1 MKRCSTPGDGPEPN
15 RGCGCVAVSIV
26 AVLWGVVIW
35 SMFTGK
41 MPSIKFKLPEP
52 TENQRP

>member
-1 MKRCSTPGDGPEPN
+1 MDEKSDDGPEPN
-15 RGCGCVAVSIV
+15 RGCGCVAVSIL

-52 TENQRP
+52 TENRRP